1 MISPL
6 LTGYEDVLKK
16 REHEFRMNIDE
27 MNSKVLEYELKVCW
41 FITSCIGNSCFWL
54 FEIL

>member
-1 MISPL
+1 MICPL

-27 MNSKVLEYELKVCW
+27 MNSKVLEYELKVC
-41 FITSCIGNSCFWL
+41 
-54 FEIL
+54 

>member
-1 MISPL
+1 

-27 MNSKVLEYELKVCW
+27 MNSKVLEYELKVC
-41 FITSCIGNSCFWL
+41 
-54 FEIL
+54 